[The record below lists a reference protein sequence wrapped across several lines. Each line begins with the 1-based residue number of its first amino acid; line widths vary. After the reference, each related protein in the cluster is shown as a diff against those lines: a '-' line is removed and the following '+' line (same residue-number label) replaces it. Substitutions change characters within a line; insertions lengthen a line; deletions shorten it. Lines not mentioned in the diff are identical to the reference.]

1 MEVFLF
7 SLQRAFSRLLGGLM
21 IALVAATALIPPSP
35 AAAADGPP
43 FQIRFPQETQVTTFS
58 STFGD
63 RRSGGRRHHGVDLM
77 APKMTRVYAAADG
90 YVTRIET
97 SSLAG
102 RYVEI
107 THFGGWVTKYV
118 HLNND
123 TPGTD
128 DGDADW
134 SLTLA
139 SSVDIGARVE
149 AGQLIAW
156 VGDSGNAE
164 STGSHTH
171 FELAHDGQPVDP
183 YLLLKQ
189 AWARGEMRSRVE
201 LWNGVSSPH
210 GLSGLSR
217 IS

>member
-1 MEVFLF
+1 
-7 SLQRAFSRLLGGLM
+7 M
-21 IALVAATALIPPSP
+21 IALVTIAALGPSLP

-58 STFGD
+58 STFGA

-77 APKMTRVYAAADG
+77 APKMTKVYAAADG
-90 YVTRIET
+90 YVSRIET

-107 THFGGWVTKYV
+107 THVAGWTTKYV

-123 TPGTD
+123 NPGTD

-134 SLTLA
+134 ALTLA
-139 SSVDIGARVE
+139 PGIEIGAWVE

-164 STGSHTH
+164 WTGSHTH
-171 FELAHDGQPVDP
+171 FELASDGQPIDP
-183 YLLLKQ
+183 YPFLKL
-189 AWARGEMRSRVE
+189 AWALDTRRYQADLLDLGYPLATQRPV
-201 LWNGVSSPH
+201 
-210 GLSGLSR
+210 
-217 IS
+217 